1 MKKDKLFNECW
12 QDLANAVVLQ
22 AVADYR
28 WTQKLLKQKSD
39 SCEKRLELRRLEHFF
54 CSNWF
59 RTLTALDGPQLQ
71 DDLRKETAL

>member
-12 QDLANAVVLQ
+12 QDLANAVVLR

-59 RTLTALDGPQLQ
+59 RTLTALDGPQLLA
-71 DDLRKETAL
+71 DLRKETAS

>member
-1 MKKDKLFNECW
+1 MKKDELFNECW

-39 SCEKRLELRRLEHFF
+39 NCEKRLELHRLESF
-54 CSNWF
+54 C
-59 RTLTALDGPQLQ
+59 RCRRY
-71 DDLRKETAL
+71 RKRQRKLYCYHRRRSYSYACI